1 MEDYPDWRNET
12 LKYEMNNNI
21 EQNTNLKGEGKTMK
35 KLISLILALMMI
47 TAVAAAWADADNTY
61 EGSNNALATG
71 VAGNT
76 AIPLNKTVVIF
87 NTQDNTTVR
96 EPDITFSYA
105 ITKVNSSASEGA
117 QLTSTVSDG
126 TNTAKVYNGVL
137 TGDYAGAIT
146 NPANIV
152 YSSTSSGNANT
163 VLATTKGFEDEKSTN
178 ITVDPTKFP
187 HAGIYRYVITESSNE
202 TLTNVGME
210 AHTSN
215 YDNTRYLDVYI
226 YNPDNDHNTLWM
238 GAAVIFKSASTDE
251 SNPPK
256 TASEA
261 ITTTTDKTTG
271 FEPGNNTPDG
281 STNDYT
287 DDDTVDR
294 YFTYN
299 LQVTK
304 AITGTLADKNHDFPF
319 QISFT
324 GALANAVT
332 VDVTNSSASPAN
344 TTLSI
349 STTAATDTAALRDG
363 ETYSVTGLPKGTTV
377 TVKEYNDTVD
387 DYKLTTSFAGTTS
400 EATISAATLGTDA
413 DHLTGET
420 GVLINSGSTTVKA
433 DANTVLTFTNDLASI
448 SPTGYVSRF
457 APYALI
463 LIGGIALL
471 IIAKK
476 HKKHTDEE

>member
-1 MEDYPDWRNET
+1 
-12 LKYEMNNNI
+12 
-21 EQNTNLKGEGKTMK
+21 MK

-96 EPDITFSYA
+96 EPDITFSYVIA
-105 ITKVNSSASEGA
+105 KVDSVASEGA
-117 QLTSTVSDG
+117 QLSATVSDN
-126 TNTAKVYNGVL
+126 TNTVNVYNGVL

-152 YSSTSSGNANT
+152 YSSSNT
-163 VLATTKGFEDEKSTN
+163 VSATTKGYEDEKYTN

-202 TLTNVGME
+202 TLKNVGME

-271 FEPGNNTPDG
+271 FEPGNNTPASG
-281 STNDYT
+281 TNDYT
-287 DDDTVDR
+287 NDETVDR

-420 GVLINSGSTTVKA
+420 GVLINSYSTTVKA